1 MAEKKKITKDM
12 TFADVLQ
19 NFPET
24 MEVFGKHGLHC
35 IGCAI
40 GAFENLEQGC
50 QVHGIKVEDLVDDLN
65 KAVEEAKKEK
75 KE

>member
-1 MAEKKKITKDM
+1 MAEKKIKKDM
-12 TFADVLQ
+12 TFADVIE

-40 GAFENLEQGC
+40 GAFETLEQGC
-50 QVHGIKVEDLVDDLN
+50 EAHGIKVDDLVKDLN
-65 KAVEEAKKEK
+65 KALEKKKEK
-75 KE
+75 